1 MSILVLGSRK
11 ASLPR
16 KRGDIHNQEG
26 RRGKWKEALRFSV
39 TWLRQGDVLLASL
52 VFASTTESITVGF
65 GLLLTSPSSCARA
78 TPGNQVPGYTHHLP
92 GRMSKTSVCEAT
104 ELTSFSKSNC
114 CFSPGYRKRFAT
126 KEPDLKTFPPSPPRL
141 QLHHSR
147 DAGPPVP
154 GSGYALPEWA
164 AAPPADAWWV

>member
-1 MSILVLGSRK
+1 MERGPEVLGYLTTAGGCAAGFTR
-11 ASLPR
+11 
-16 KRGDIHNQEG
+16 
-26 RRGKWKEALRFSV
+26 LRIYNGEHHGWVWPS
-39 TWLRQGDVLLASL
+39 SHKP
-52 VFASTTESITVGF
+52 
-65 GLLLTSPSSCARA
+65 LLLCQSHAGKPSPR
-78 TPGNQVPGYTHHLP
+78 YTHHLP

-114 CFSPGYRKRFAT
+114 CFSPGYRKRFAA
-126 KEPDLKTFPPSPPRL
+126 KEPDRKTFPPSPPRL

-154 GSGYALPEWA
+154 GSGYALPGWA